1 MQNKFDKYLDG
12 QLDLCFLWW
21 IFATGWQRKKGG
33 LQLLQMN
40 VLGENGPKL
49 QYSKEKHL
57 KSLILT
63 QVLVCHQSSEV
74 PKNFYFRLW
83 PLVTNFG

>member
-1 MQNKFDKYLDG
+1 
-12 QLDLCFLWW
+12 
-21 IFATGWQRKKGG
+21 
-33 LQLLQMN
+33 
-40 VLGENGPKL
+40 
-49 QYSKEKHL
+49 L